1 MSDINTRFL
10 TLRREVIKKYFS
22 RMNNMQ
28 FKGVVTAEGPVLIL
42 AGAGSGKTTV
52 LVNRIA
58 SLVKF
63 GNAFNSD
70 YVPPFVNE
78 ETFPQI
84 EQMADLD
91 NFENGGIFSVD
102 AAKPWEILAITF
114 TNKAAGELKERI
126 SQMLGDDGLDIWA
139 GTFHSVCG
147 RILRRFGDRIGYS
160 SHFTI
165 YDTDDSK
172 RVMKEVY
179 KSINLDEKMIPIKS
193 TLNAI
198 SSAKDRLI
206 TPEQFISENAGDI
219 RLSKIGKAYAQYQ
232 KALKEA
238 DAMDFDDMIVNTVK
252 LFRESKEALDFY
264 HRRFRYIMVDE
275 YQDTNHAQY
284 ELVSLLAEKSRNI
297 CVVGDDDQS
306 IYRFRGATI
315 ENILSFE
322 DTYPDSTVIR
332 LEQNYRSTSVILDA
346 ANAVIANN
354 KARKGKN
361 LWTAA
366 DGGDKIE
373 VYTAPDEQSEASYVV
388 DQILNSV
395 ARGGKYSDNAVLYRM
410 NAQSNAIETAMVRAG
425 LTNYRVVGGH
435 RFYDRKEIKDVIA
448 YLNVIANHGDRV
460 RLTRIINEPKRGIGD
475 TTVARAVEISDQ
487 TGLTLFEVFNSAEDF
502 PPLQRA
508 AKKLKEFCAMIEKLT
523 EFAAEHS
530 LLELFEEMLDK
541 SGYTLSLIAEGKEG
555 ADRLDNVKELASSIA
570 QYEKEHD
577 DPSLSGFLE
586 EVALISDIDQFDAD
600 ADAVVLMTIHSA
612 KGLEFN
618 NVYLV
623 GLEEGIFPGNQSV
636 YGTEEDIEEE
646 RRLAYV
652 AITRARQK
660 LHISNAYTRM
670 LYGTTSRNMPSRF
683 LEEIPKE
690 LCNIKSVRGGMSAFG
705 MGSADFRYGSG
716 SQGGGSWGG
725 ASYGGSGSRYNSYGE
740 SRSEFDDYFAPRPQK
755 NETKSTIF
763 QKSQSAAKP
772 KAAGGGYA
780 VGQRVKHKAFGEGMI
795 LSSKPMGND
804 TLLEIAFDLKGTK
817 KLMANFARLEK
828 L

>member
-1 MSDINTRFL
+1 
-10 TLRREVIKKYFS
+10 
-22 RMNNMQ
+22 MNNMQ
-28 FKGVVTAEGPVLIL
+28 FKGVVTAKGPVLIL
-42 AGAGSGKTTV
+42 AGAGSGKSTV

-63 GNAFNSD
+63 GDAFNSD

-84 EQMADLD
+84 EQMAALD
-91 NFENGGIFSVD
+91 DHENGGIFSVD
-102 AAKPWEILAITF
+102 AARPWEILAITF

-126 SQMLGDDGLDIWA
+126 STMLGDDGLDIWA

-147 RILRRFGDRIGYS
+147 RILRRFGDHIGYS

-179 KSINLDEKMIPIKS
+179 KNIGLDEKMIPIKS

-198 SSAKDRLI
+198 SNAKDMLI
-206 TPEQFISENAGDI
+206 TPEQYIQENTGDI
-219 RLSKIGKAYAQYQ
+219 RLAKIGKAYMYYQ

-252 LFRESKEALDFY
+252 LFKESKEALDFY

-284 ELVSLLAEKSRNI
+284 ELVSLLAQKSRNI

-322 DTYPDSTVIR
+322 DTYHDATVIR
-332 LEQNYRSTSVILDA
+332 LEQNYRSTSIILDA

-366 DGGDKIE
+366 DGGEKIE
-373 VYTAPDEQSEASYVV
+373 VYTAPDEQGEASHVV

-395 ARGGKYSDNAVLYRM
+395 AAGGKYSDNAVLYRM
-410 NAQSNAIETAMVRAG
+410 NAQSNAIENVLARSGVP
-425 LTNYRVVGGH
+425 YRVVGGH

-475 TTVARAVEISDQ
+475 TTVARAIEISDQ
-487 TGLTLFEVFNSAEDF
+487 TGLTLFEVFNTADEF

-508 AKKLKEFCAMIEKLT
+508 AKKLKEFCAMIEGLT
-523 EFAAEHS
+523 EMVGKVG
-530 LLELFEEMLDK
+530 LVELFEEMLDK
-541 SGYTLSLIAEGKEG
+541 SGYVDGLIKEGQEG

-570 QYEKEHD
+570 QYEQEHD

-586 EVALISDIDQFDAD
+586 EVALISDIDQFDPD
-600 ADAVVLMTIHSA
+600 ADAVVLMTVHSA

-623 GLEEGIFPGNQSV
+623 GLEEGIFPGNQSI

-652 AITRARQK
+652 AITRAKKK

-670 LYGTTSRNMPSRF
+670 LYGQTGRNMPSRF
-683 LEEIPKE
+683 LEEIPTE
-690 LCNIKSVRGGMSAFG
+690 LCNIKAVRSGMSAFG
-705 MGSADFRYGSG
+705 MGSADFRYSSGNGSQFGSFGSG
-716 SQGGGSWGG
+716 GYGYGS
-725 ASYGGSGSRYNSYGE
+725 YKDEPSGFD
-740 SRSEFDDYFAPRPQK
+740 EFFPPKKPQQPAK
-755 NETKSTIF
+755 TLWEKS
-763 QKSQSAAKP
+763 KAKP
-772 KAAGGGYA
+772 QASTSKGSYS

-804 TLLEIAFDLKGTK
+804 TLLEIAFDTKGTK